1 MRRPARLVGN
11 NDEPQIPPQYH
22 SVLVYKAVADLYLQ
36 YGQPGISNI
45 YEVKAQERIENMKR
59 RYLDRSD
66 RLYRKGQFQEM
77 PSGYA
82 YLYGDPVKT

>member
-1 MRRPARLVGN
+1 MRRPSRLVGY
-11 NDEPQIPPQYH
+11 NDQPQIPPQYH
-22 SVLVYKAVADLYLQ
+22 VILVYKAVADLYLQ
-36 YGQPGISNI
+36 YGQGQIAGI
-45 YEVKAQERIENMKR
+45 YDAKAEERMQQMKK

-77 PSGYA
+77 PSRA